1 MSLLNWIKSRLP
13 FKDHNKT
20 LGQVFEVID
29 YPLVVTYRDGR
40 INFFNRAFKSH
51 FGHLSHINP
60 LDLKSELKN
69 LTILEAIARNKTATG
84 INTIKCRRGIQRRF
98 RVIAKRI
105 EDKIFWYFLP
115 TLSVEQSSLFH
126 DTPFQRS
133 LDTKYLFNQAPASNI
148 VLDEKGTIQGHNAT
162 FSRIFL
168 DGGQAPSG
176 KPFIDLLSA
185 ECQKE
190 IGYDLIETLRKQGNR
205 APLGFQFKNGRD
217 AIAYMNTLEFSDAVE
232 NKNYCGFYLQVF
244 DHTEEKKLQLKHTHA
259 QKLQALGQLAGGIA
273 HDFNNL
279 LTAMVG
285 YCDLLLLRHSPGDQS
300 FTDIMQIKQNA
311 NRASSLVKQLLAFS
325 RQQSLQPK
333 VLDITDILADISLL
347 LKRLIGPKIELKIT
361 HGRDVPFIR
370 ADRSQ
375 FEQVIIN
382 LVVNARDAVKESG
395 HIHIQTSLYE
405 TTQAFAHGPETVLPG
420 RYTRVDVKDNG
431 CGISEQVL
439 AQIFDPFFSTKNV
452 GEGTGLG
459 LATVYGI
466 VKQSGGFILVDSK
479 IKEGSQFSLLFPSTE
494 RTAVSPSKTTL
505 GEHEGIT
512 EFKDLTGSGRILF
525 VEDEDG
531 VRKFACRALRDK
543 GYEVIEACN
552 GEEAMKYLAQEN
564 VPMPDLIVTDVVMP
578 KCDGP
583 TLIKEVMKK
592 NPHIEVIYISGYAED
607 SFRDMLH
614 ENENVQF
621 LPKPFSL
628 KMLATHVKEAFEKQQ
643 KNESTK
649 RLAG

>member
-1 MSLLNWIKSRLP
+1 MTIFNWIKNFFP
-13 FKDHNKT
+13 AKDHSKT

-29 YPLVVTYRDGR
+29 YPLVVTYGNGR

-51 FGHLSHINP
+51 FGHLSNISTLELNSEFQ
-60 LDLKSELKN
+60 DLN
-69 LTILEAIARNKTATG
+69 LLEAITRNKTASG
-84 INTIKCRRGIQRRF
+84 INTLKCRRGIQRRF
-98 RVIAKRI
+98 RVVAKRI
-105 EDKIFWYFLP
+105 ENKIFWYFLP
-115 TLSVEQSSLFH
+115 TLSTEHTTLFH

-133 LDTKYLFNQAPASNI
+133 LDTKYLFNQAPASNV
-148 VLDEKGTIQGHNAT
+148 VLDEKGMIQGHNAT

-168 DGGQAPSG
+168 DGSQATSG
-176 KPFIDLLSA
+176 SPFIELLSK
-185 ECQKE
+185 ESQKD
-190 IGYDLIETLRKQGNR
+190 IGFDLVETLRKHRNR
-205 APLGFQFKNGRD
+205 APLDFQFKNGRD
-217 AIAYMNTLEFSDAVE
+217 AIAYMSPLEFSDAVE

-244 DHTEEKKLQLKHTHA
+244 DHTEEKKLQHKQTHA

-333 VLDITDILADISLL
+333 VLDTTDILSDISLL
-347 LKRLIGPKIELKIT
+347 LKRLIGPKIELKIS
-361 HGRDVPFIR
+361 HGRDVPYIR
-370 ADRSQ
+370 VDRSQ

-382 LVVNARDAVKESG
+382 LVVNARDAVKEIG
-395 HIHIQTSLYE
+395 IIEIQTSFYE
-405 TTQAFAHGPETVLPG
+405 ATKPVVHGPETIIPG
-420 RYTRVDVKDNG
+420 RYTRIDVRDNG
-431 CGISEQVL
+431 CGIAETVL
-439 AQIFDPFFSTKNV
+439 AHIFDPFFSTKDI

-466 VKQSGGFILVDSK
+466 VKQSGGFIFVDSK
-479 IKEGSQFSLLFPSTE
+479 IKEGSEFSLFFPSTE
-494 RTAVSPSKTTL
+494 GTEVAQPKTL
-505 GEHEGIT
+505 FHETDGLT

-531 VRKFACRALRDK
+531 VRKFSCRALQDK
-543 GYEVIEACN
+543 GYQVIEACN
-552 GEEAMKYLAQEN
+552 GEEALKYLSQEN
-564 VPMPDLIVTDVVMP
+564 VEMPDLIVTDVVMP

-592 NPHIEVIYISGYAED
+592 NPNIQVIYISGYAED

-614 ENENVQF
+614 DNEHVQF

-628 KMLATHVKEAFEKQQ
+628 KLLATRVKEAFEKGSQDV
-643 KNESTK
+643 SRTK
-649 RLAG
+649 LAS